1 MSAVRV
7 VTMIGLTDTLGVE
20 LRLLMLQKAM
30 LSRLA
35 LVTWTF
41 VVPVIMLI
49 GLGIVREDRVK
60 LGLGNLCL

>member
-1 MSAVRV
+1 
-7 VTMIGLTDTLGVE
+7 MIGLTDTLGVE